1 MRQLEMID
9 DELNFQ
15 EVQARIH
22 RQMIELLEDGATPF
36 QIAGVMAASAVTIYK
51 NMLDDSEFQN
61 LMESIIDTAV
71 VEEPEETPTIH

>member
-1 MRQLEMID
+1 MID

-22 RQMIELLEDGATPF
+22 RQMIELIEDGATPF

-51 NMLDDSEFQN
+51 NMLDDDEFQS
-61 LMESIIDTAV
+61 LMKSIVDTAILP
-71 VEEPEETPTIH
+71 EPSQTIH

>member
-1 MRQLEMID
+1 MID

-15 EVQARIH
+15 EIQTRIH

-36 QIAGVMAASAVTIYK
+36 QIAGVMAAAAVTIYK
-51 NMLDDSEFQN
+51 NMLDDDEFQS

-71 VEEPEETPTIH
+71 LPEPSQTLH

>member
-1 MRQLEMID
+1 MID

-15 EVQARIH
+15 QVQARIH

-51 NMLDDSEFQN
+51 NMLDDDEFQS
-61 LMESIIDTAV
+61 LMESIIDTAILP
-71 VEEPEETPTIH
+71 EPSKTLH